1 MKKIF
6 CILILVVFSSKEI
19 IAKPIDYSE
28 EVKEKKKSKR
38 KGKKTAQLTPVVRE
52 PQNGA
57 RGSWVLETSL
67 ETVDVDS
74 FSPQEKTSLY
84 KLNIYYKP
92 RPDFYFKVGQFYGT
106 SNGLNLNGAF
116 SKKGNLEVRLVAN
129 WLRWSNGEYD
139 TKLDIFGGVSIKER
153 SSNFASSRSD
163 KIIGFETA
171 RNFSNFIFSLGH
183 ELRLTGIP
191 KDKTEMA
198 IGDIRKYY
206 AIFGWKVTPDINFA
220 VEAVQHDIRPSNER
234 ALALKDKV
242 VSGYLSPWLFL
253 NLSARYDI
261 ILGGV
266 FRTNRIKN
274 QAELIKARLWSFQG
288 LYGNSIFAKINLNI

>member
-6 CILILVVFSSKEI
+6 CIFILVFSSLKVL
-19 IAKPIDYSE
+19 IAAPVDYSE
-28 EVKEKKKSKR
+28 EVKEKKKTKK
-38 KGKKTAQLTPVVRE
+38 KGKKPSQLSPVVRRPE
-52 PQNGA
+52 TSL
-57 RGSWVLETSL
+57 RGSWVFETSL
-67 ETVDVDS
+67 ETIDVDS

-84 KLNIYYKP
+84 KLNVYYKP
-92 RPDFYFKVGQFYGT
+92 RPDFYFKVSQFYGA
-106 SNGLNLNGAF
+106 SNDINLNGAF

-153 SSNFASSRSD
+153 NSNFASSRND
-163 KIIGFETA
+163 KIVGFETA

-183 ELRLTGIP
+183 ELRLTSTP
-191 KDKTEMA
+191 KDKAEMA

-206 AIFGWKVTPDINFA
+206 AIFGWKVTSDINFA
-220 VEAVQHDIRPSNER
+220 VEAVQHNIRPSNNEG
-234 ALALKDKV
+234 LALKDKV

-261 ILGGV
+261 IMGGV

-274 QAELIKARLWSFQG
+274 REELIKARLWSFQG
-288 LYGNSIFAKINLNI
+288 LYGNSIFAKINVNI